1 MGEDDDPSYPLS
13 GGEVP
18 ARDCGPLTWSRVG
31 GMNSYNLIV
40 RPNSFIQMWFSK
52 AGSKQVTHVQTDY
65 VDMDGNARRVMGAK
79 TTEEGGPKPRGPGRP
94 PTRRSPRH
102 KVAQASQYVAISP
115 ARDLG
120 DLDQLLGVNIN
131 LQGIYDIS
139 INTT

>member
-1 MGEDDDPSYPLS
+1 MGEDDDPQYPLS

-31 GMNSYNLIV
+31 GMNSYNLII

-52 AGSKQVTHVQTDY
+52 AGSKQVSHVQTDY
-65 VDMDGNARRVMGAK
+65 VDMEGNATRVMGAK
-79 TTEEGGPKPRGPGRP
+79 TKEEGPKPRGPGRP